1 MKCTRNNT
9 TCAQYNLALEERIFN
24 AYSGDDDFFMLWRN
38 KSAVIVG
45 QNQIIEN
52 EVDVSY
58 AEANGIQIVRRITGG
73 GAVYHDL
80 GNVNYTYIGKKAEQ
94 FGNFLELALPMI
106 EFLRSLGV
114 EAKHIG
120 NNDIGIEHNNE
131 PGLTPCVRK
140 ISGGAQAVRG
150 EYILHHGTLL
160 FDTDISVLERVL
172 TPDTTKLS
180 SKGIKSVR
188 SRVCNVSEYVNMT
201 RDEFWERICGYFN
214 TETMDEMGNPPG
226 DRLPAVTVP
235 L

>member
-1 MKCTRNNT
+1 MKCYRNNT
-9 TCAQYNLALEERIFN
+9 TCAQYNLAFEERIFN
-24 AYSGDDDFFMLWRN
+24 EYSGGDDFFMLWRN

-52 EVDVSY
+52 EVDVPY

-80 GNVNYTYIGKKAEQ
+80 GNVNYTYIGRKAEQ
-94 FGNFLELALPMI
+94 FGNFLEFSLPMI

-120 NNDIGIEHNNE
+120 NNDIGIEMSSAE
-131 PGLTPCVRK
+131 VRK
-140 ISGGAQAVRG
+140 ISGGAQAARG

-160 FDTDISVLERVL
+160 FDTDLSVLERVL
-172 TPDTTKLS
+172 TPDPAKLS

-201 RDEFWERICGYFN
+201 HEEFWEKICGYFG
-214 TETMDEMGNPPG
+214 TEGIPNDG
-226 DRLPAVTVP
+226 
-235 L
+235 

>member
-1 MKCTRNNT
+1 MKCYRNNT
-9 TCAQYNLALEERIFN
+9 TCAQYNLAFEERIFN
-24 AYSGDDDFFMLWRN
+24 EYSGGDDFFMLWRN

-52 EVDVSY
+52 EVDVPY

-80 GNVNYTYIGKKAEQ
+80 GNVNYTYIGRKAEQ
-94 FGNFLELALPMI
+94 FGNFLEFSLPMI
-106 EFLRSLGV
+106 EFLRSLGI

-120 NNDIGIEHNNE
+120 NNDIGIENSS
-131 PGLTPCVRK
+131 GVRK

-160 FDTDISVLERVL
+160 FDTDLSVLERVL
-172 TPDTTKLS
+172 TPDPAKLS

-188 SRVCNVSEYVNMT
+188 SRVCNVSEYVSMT
-201 RDEFWERICGYFN
+201 REEFWKKICDYFGTKE
-214 TETMDEMGNPPG
+214 TETLKDKVFGE
-226 DRLPAVTVP
+226 
-235 L
+235 

>member
-1 MKCTRNNT
+1 MKCYRNDN
-9 TCAQYNLALEERIFN
+9 TCAQYNLALEERIFHE
-24 AYSGDDDFFMLWRN
+24 YGGGDDFFMLWRN

-45 QNQIIEN
+45 QNQVIEN
-52 EVDVSY
+52 EVDVPY
-58 AEANGIQIVRRITGG
+58 AEANGIQIVRRMTGG

-94 FGNFLELALPMI
+94 FGNFLEFALPII

-120 NNDIGIEHNNE
+120 NNDIGIED
-131 PGLTPCVRK
+131 RK

-172 TPDTTKLS
+172 TPDPAKLS

-201 RDEFWERICGYFN
+201 RDEFWESICCYFN
-214 TETMDEMGNPPG
+214 AEGIENDTSI
-226 DRLPAVTVP
+226 RR
-235 L
+235 

>member
-1 MKCTRNNT
+1 MNCYRNDV
-9 TCAQYNLALEERIFN
+9 TCAHYNLALEERIFN
-24 AYSGDDDFFMLWRN
+24 EHRDGDFFMLWRN

-58 AEANGIQIVRRITGG
+58 AEANGIQIVRRMTGG

-80 GNVNYTYIGKKAEQ
+80 GNVNYTFIAKQAEK
-94 FGNFLELALPMI
+94 FGDFLEFALPII
-106 EFLRSLGV
+106 EFLRLLGV

-120 NNDIGIEHNNE
+120 NNDIGI
-131 PGLTPCVRK
+131 GDRK

-172 TPDTTKLS
+172 TPDPAKLS
-180 SKGIKSVR
+180 GKGIQSIR
-188 SRVCNVSEYVNMT
+188 SRVCNVSEYVPMT
-201 RDEFWERICGYFN
+201 RDEFWEKICGYFN
-214 TETMDEMGNPPG
+214 AKCISQMETHQSAENCIWDSPTLRQMS
-226 DRLPAVTVP
+226 
-235 L
+235 

>member
-1 MKCTRNNT
+1 
-9 TCAQYNLALEERIFN
+9 
-24 AYSGDDDFFMLWRN
+24 MLWRN

-52 EVDVSY
+52 EVDVPY
-58 AEANGIQIVRRITGG
+58 AEANGIQIVRRMTGG

-80 GNVNYTYIGKKAEQ
+80 GNVNYTYIGRKAEK
-94 FGNFLELALPMI
+94 FGNFLEFALPMI

-114 EAKHIG
+114 DAKHIG
-120 NNDIGIEHNNE
+120 NNDIGIEDRS
-131 PGLTPCVRK
+131 GVRK

-160 FDTDISVLERVL
+160 FDTDISVLEKVL
-172 TPDTTKLS
+172 TPDPAKLS

-201 RDEFWERICGYFN
+201 RNEFWESICAYFN
-214 TETMDEMGNPPG
+214 AEKIDDVNRTTIVKPETSH
-226 DRLPAVTVP
+226 DRFGVGKIGIDRSC
-235 L
+235 